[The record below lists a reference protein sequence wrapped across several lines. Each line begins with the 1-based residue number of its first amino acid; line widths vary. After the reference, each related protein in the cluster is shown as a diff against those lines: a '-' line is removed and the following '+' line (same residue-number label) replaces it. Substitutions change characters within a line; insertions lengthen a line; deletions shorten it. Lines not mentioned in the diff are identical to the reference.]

1 MESFSL
7 CSRAVRGA
15 ITVDSNSS
23 DSIRSATI
31 ELLSTILEK
40 NNIKKSDIVYI
51 YFTLTSDLDAA
62 FPAKFARLDLGFN
75 LVPMMCSNELLVKE
89 SLKLAL
95 RVLLVFN
102 TYKSQDQINHI
113 YLKGAKVLRP
123 DLA

>member
-15 ITVDSNSS
+15 ITVESNSS
-23 DSIRSATI
+23 DCIRSATI
-31 ELLSTILEK
+31 ELLSMILEK

-75 LVPMMCSNELLVKE
+75 LVPMMCSNELLVKD
-89 SLKLAL
+89 SLKSAL

-102 TYKSQDQINHI
+102 TCKSQDQINHI

-123 DLA
+123 DLS